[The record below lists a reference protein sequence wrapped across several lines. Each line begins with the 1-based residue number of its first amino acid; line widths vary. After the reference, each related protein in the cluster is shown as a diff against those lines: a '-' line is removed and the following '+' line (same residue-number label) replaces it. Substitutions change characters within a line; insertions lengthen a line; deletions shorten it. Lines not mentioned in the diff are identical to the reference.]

1 MSEKKAGGGR
11 IFVALIVAVVLIV
24 AIALGIVYVQ
34 NRRSSEPGNTSSKDS
49 IQIGDSKTY
58 SSTDTNGQLSSVE
71 IAKKVK
77 PSVIAVIIKTSS
89 GETYGEGSG
98 VVMSVDK
105 QKGTTYI
112 VTCAHMINTAG
123 TTISVQTEDGKN
135 YDAAVVGYDNR
146 TDIGVISIRTT
157 SMTPAEFGDSSVLQ
171 VGEPVYAIGNP
182 GGTQFYGSMTSGIIS
197 AIDRPTSSSES
208 GYTMEC
214 IQHDA
219 AINPGNS
226 GGPLIN
232 LDGDLIGINTAVYGK
247 GWGIGFAIP
256 INKARRVMD
265 SLLGKASMS
274 PIWLGLQV
282 SDIDQRY
289 AMEMGLKASQG
300 VLVTGVYK
308 NTPASEAGLEP
319 GDVIQSINGTPIND
333 RRDYL
338 NLLRNQVEGAK
349 LGIDMCRLQDGGKSV
364 HIDIMP
370 EAFTDDMARKLM
382 EDRWGIEVSEVR
394 GLAEVRRVDR
404 NGPASFLRPGD
415 VIEAV
420 SGAPVESLSDLV
432 LAFRFERLSNHV
444 LLVIQRGRGEYYAH
458 IRVQ

>member
-123 TTISVQTEDGKN
+123 TTISVQTEDGKS

-226 GGPLIN
+226 GGALVN
-232 LDGDLIGINTAVYGK
+232 SYGQVIGINSSKIASEDFEGM
-247 GWGIGFAIP
+247 GFAVP
-256 INKARRVMD
+256 ISVAKSSVD
-265 SLLGKASMS
+265 SIMKKGY
-274 PIWLGLQV
+274 V
-282 SDIDQRY
+282 SGR
-289 AMEMGLKASQG
+289 
-300 VLVTGVYK
+300 
-308 NTPASEAGLEP
+308 
-319 GDVIQSINGTPIND
+319 
-333 RRDYL
+333 
-338 NLLRNQVEGAK
+338 AK
-349 LGIDMCRLQDGGKSV
+349 LGIQYVACEDVQNYASIVKKNNLPSGSLVIAKISSDSAFAGTQVKSGDIITAVNGKDLKKSTDLSKAVQNAKPGDKMTLTVVRVGNGGKAAKFQV
-364 HIDIMP
+364 
-370 EAFTDDMARKLM
+370 TVTLR
-382 EDRWGIEVSEVR
+382 EDRSNEPQQQESSSDSSNPFGQYGGGES
-394 GLAEVRRVDR
+394 GQS
-404 NGPASFLRPGD
+404 PYSFG
-415 VIEAV
+415 
-420 SGAPVESLSDLV
+420 G
-432 LAFRFERLSNHV
+432 H
-444 LLVIQRGRGEYYAH
+444 
-458 IRVQ
+458 

>member
-226 GGPLIN
+226 GGALVN
-232 LDGDLIGINTAVYGK
+232 SYGQVIGINSSKIASEDFEGM
-247 GWGIGFAIP
+247 GFAVP
-256 INKARRVMD
+256 ISVAKSSVD
-265 SLLGKASMS
+265 SIMKKGY
-274 PIWLGLQV
+274 V
-282 SDIDQRY
+282 SGR
-289 AMEMGLKASQG
+289 
-300 VLVTGVYK
+300 
-308 NTPASEAGLEP
+308 
-319 GDVIQSINGTPIND
+319 
-333 RRDYL
+333 
-338 NLLRNQVEGAK
+338 AK
-349 LGIDMCRLQDGGKSV
+349 LGIQYVACEDVQNYANIVKKNNLPSGSLVIAKISSDSAFAGTQVKSGDIIAAVNGKDLKKSTDLSKAVQNAKPGDKMTLTVVRVGNGGKAAKFQV
-364 HIDIMP
+364 
-370 EAFTDDMARKLM
+370 TVTLR
-382 EDRWGIEVSEVR
+382 EDRSNEPQQQESSSDSSNPFGQYGGGES
-394 GLAEVRRVDR
+394 GQS
-404 NGPASFLRPGD
+404 PYSFG
-415 VIEAV
+415 
-420 SGAPVESLSDLV
+420 
-432 LAFRFERLSNHV
+432 
-444 LLVIQRGRGEYYAH
+444 GR
-458 IRVQ
+458 

>member
-123 TTISVQTEDGKN
+123 TTISVQTEDGKS

-226 GGPLIN
+226 GGALVN
-232 LDGDLIGINTAVYGK
+232 SYGQVIGINSSKIASEDFEGM
-247 GWGIGFAIP
+247 GFAVP
-256 INKARRVMD
+256 ISVAKSSVD
-265 SLLGKASMS
+265 SIMKKGY
-274 PIWLGLQV
+274 V
-282 SDIDQRY
+282 SGR
-289 AMEMGLKASQG
+289 
-300 VLVTGVYK
+300 
-308 NTPASEAGLEP
+308 
-319 GDVIQSINGTPIND
+319 
-333 RRDYL
+333 
-338 NLLRNQVEGAK
+338 AK
-349 LGIDMCRLQDGGKSV
+349 LGIQYVACEDVQNYAIIAKKNNLPSGSLVIAKISSDSAFAGTQVKSGDIIAAVNGKDLKKSTDLSKAVQNAKPGDKMTLTVVRVGIGGKAAKFQV
-364 HIDIMP
+364 
-370 EAFTDDMARKLM
+370 TVTLR
-382 EDRWGIEVSEVR
+382 EDRSNEPQQQESSSDSSNPFGQYGGGES
-394 GLAEVRRVDR
+394 GQS
-404 NGPASFLRPGD
+404 PYSFG
-415 VIEAV
+415 
-420 SGAPVESLSDLV
+420 
-432 LAFRFERLSNHV
+432 
-444 LLVIQRGRGEYYAH
+444 GR
-458 IRVQ
+458 